1 MIIDDICREL
11 NNWFDETAD
20 GQRDRHFGAYE
31 ISGGEID
38 LSDTGIKSGQY
49 FRIVGS
55 VFNDGIHKY
64 PATDLTDETF
74 DGAVWLLRI
83 PEEIVSL
90 ADEVGAWQEKYGNAD
105 SPAMSPFASESF
117 GGYSYSKSSGSGS
130 SEGAGQSASWQ
141 SAFASRLNKWRRIRA

>member
-1 MIIDDICREL
+1 MMIDDICREL

-20 GQRDRHFGAYE
+20 GQRDRHFGTYE

-38 LSDTGIKSGQY
+38 LSGIGAKAGQY

-55 VFNDGIHKY
+55 VFNDGIHQY
-64 PATDLTDETF
+64 PATDLTDESF

-90 ADEVGAWQEKYGNAD
+90 ADEVGAWQDKYGSVD
-105 SPAMSPFASESF
+105 SPAMSPYNSESF
-117 GGYSYSKSSGSGS
+117 GGYSYSKASNGSNASNAGTSGT
-130 SEGAGQSASWQ
+130 WQ
-141 SAFASRLNKWRRIRA
+141 SQFASRLNKWRRIRV